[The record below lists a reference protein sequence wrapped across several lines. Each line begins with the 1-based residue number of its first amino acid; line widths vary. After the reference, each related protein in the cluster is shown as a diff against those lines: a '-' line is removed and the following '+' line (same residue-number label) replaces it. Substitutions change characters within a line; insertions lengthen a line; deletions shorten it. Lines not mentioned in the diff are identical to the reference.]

1 MRKFQICFLTALAG
15 LSTGCAGVVSLHPL
29 VLPNARGDLFE
40 PAGGE
45 TETIFDPALLGTWEE
60 VNPPLGATRYTV
72 SRAESGYSVIAV
84 ESGETKGT
92 TMHLMKVGD
101 RRLLDVYYPS
111 DDAPPPVH
119 IFFKLRLEGDTA
131 WVAEMGSRWLQDRLK
146 TSGELRHEVLA
157 EDHDRVVL
165 TASPAELREH
175 LLPYFAEKKSF
186 GEETELRRIK

>member
-1 MRKFQICFLTALAG
+1 LR
-15 LSTGCAGVVSLHPL
+15 
-29 VLPNARGDLFE
+29 
-40 PAGGE
+40 
-45 TETIFDPALLGTWEE
+45 DPALLGAWEE
-60 VNPPLGATRYTV
+60 VKTGDDGTATTYTV
-72 SRAESGYSVIAV
+72 ARAESGYSVTAKPD
-84 ESGETKGT
+84 ELKG
-92 TMHLMKVGD
+92 TMHLMKVGG
-101 RRLLDVYYPS
+101 RRLLDVRCPS
-111 DDAPPPVH
+111 DGAPPPVH